1 MPPICLPWSQPHVN
15 DVQLIHSIVMT
26 VGTVL
31 GSCEWCDVAGV
42 RMLDGDVTD
51 LVEGSS
57 LGFSPQHVDIYS
69 SSWGP
74 DDDGR
79 TVDGPARLARKAF
92 VDGVTKGRGGL
103 GCIFMWASG
112 NGGRAGD
119 CCNCDGYT
127 NSIYTLSISSATD
140 RGQKPWYLE
149 RCSSTLATMYS
160 SGSYPNKKIVSQ
172 VDR

>member
-1 MPPICLPWSQPHVN
+1 VAAAKN
-15 DVQLIHSIVMT
+15 DVCIV
-26 VGTVL
+26 GAAFNSKI
-31 GSCEWCDVAGV
+31 GGV

-57 LGFSPQHVDIYS
+57 LGFKPEHIDIYS

-79 TVDGPARLARKAF
+79 TVDGPAKLARKAF
-92 VDGVTKGRGGL
+92 VNGVTKGRGGL
-103 GCIFMWASG
+103 GSIFMWASG

-140 RGQKPWYLE
+140 RGSKPWYSE
-149 RCSSTLATMYS
+149 KCSSTLATIYS
-160 SGSYPNKKIVSQ
+160 SGSYPNKQIVS
-172 VDR
+172 